1 MVILVA
7 IYDLVVVGAG
17 TGGSITARTAAEQGF
32 KVCLL
37 DQKRKEKIGEKACG
51 EGIGKHHFDDLKIS
65 QPKGDELASNVV
77 GIDVFSPDL
86 RTVFRI
92 KGEGLHGFMINRLA
106 FGQRLLYEALDK
118 GVELHDQTIV
128 LDPIIKDECVVG
140 VKARDHIK
148 NELLEIFGKV
158 VIDASGVASV
168 LRRKMPTNWR
178 VETDIQ
184 NKDIEVCYRE
194 IRELSTNLEDPEYLR
209 IYLSQE
215 ICPGGY
221 YWIFP
226 KGSNTINVG
235 VGIQMVNGFRN
246 PKKQLY
252 DYVLSQP
259 LFKNSR
265 IINASGGLVSTRR
278 PVDCMVGNGILLV
291 GDAACQPN
299 PISAGGIG
307 PSMIA
312 GRLAAKV
319 ACRAIEEDDVSQ
331 QNLWSYNIEYMKG
344 YGAKAAALDIFRTFL
359 QKCGD
364 DDLNYGMENRLVK
377 EEDILHAS
385 LGEDL
390 KLNITDKA
398 RRVFRGIRRLS
409 FLKALSETS
418 KRIREIKN
426 LYKQY
431 PQFEAHYV
439 WVQRVRGIISEME
452 KMTL

>member
-1 MVILVA
+1 MA
-7 IYDLVVVGAG
+7 TYDLVVVGAG
-17 TGGSITARTAAEQGF
+17 TAGSITARTAAEQGY

-51 EGIGKHHFDDLKIS
+51 EAIGKHHFDELKIS
-65 QPKGDELASNVV
+65 QPKGDELANNIV

-92 KGEGLHGFMINRLA
+92 KGEGLHGFMINRLE
-106 FGQRLLYEALDK
+106 FGQRLLNEALDR
-118 GVELHDQTIV
+118 GAELYDQTTV
-128 LDPIIKDECVVG
+128 LDPIIKDEYVIG

-158 VIDASGVASV
+158 VIDASGIASI
-168 LRRKMPTNWR
+168 LRRKMPTNWK
-178 VETDIQ
+178 VETDTR
-184 NKDIEVCYRE
+184 NKDIEVCYLE
-194 IRELSTNLEDPEYLR
+194 IRELSTDLEDSEYLK

-226 KGSNTINVG
+226 KSSNNVNVG
-235 VGIQMVNGFRN
+235 AGIQMVNGFPN

-252 DYVLSQP
+252 NYVFSQP
-259 LFKNSR
+259 LFKSSK
-265 IINASGGLVSTRR
+265 IIKASGGLVSTRR
-278 PVDCMVGNGILLV
+278 PIDCMVGNGILFV

-299 PISAGGIG
+299 PIHGGGIG

-312 GRLAAKV
+312 GKV
-319 ACRAIEEDDVSQ
+319 AARIAYEAIEEDDTSQ
-331 QNLWSYNIEYMKG
+331 RNLWSYNVEYMKG
-344 YGAKAAALDIFRTFL
+344 YGAKAAALDIFKTFL
-359 QKCGD
+359 QKCED

-398 RRVFRGIRRLS
+398 KRMFRGIKRLS

-418 KRIREIKN
+418 KRMKEIKN

-431 PQFEAHYV
+431 PRFEDYDL
-439 WVQRVRGIISEME
+439 WVQRIRGIFSEME